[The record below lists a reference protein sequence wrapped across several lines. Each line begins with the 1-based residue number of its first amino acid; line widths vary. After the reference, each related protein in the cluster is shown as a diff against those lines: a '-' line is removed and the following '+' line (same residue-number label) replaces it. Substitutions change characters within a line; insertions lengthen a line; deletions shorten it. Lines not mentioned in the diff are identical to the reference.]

1 MHHGEMRWAGWAER
15 PMIAQ
20 AQSMSRYCMHV
31 LAAKRVRSIEETR
44 GEQGARLPTTQMSD
58 SFEAQTEAKD
68 DSDNAT

>member
-1 MHHGEMRWAGWAER
+1 
-15 PMIAQ
+15 
-20 AQSMSRYCMHV
+20 MSRYCMHV

-44 GEQGARLPTTQMSD
+44 DEQGARLPTTQMSD